1 MIILIKLWREL
12 LILVFVIACLLLINS
27 NQDKK
32 YKIKEIQFIHEKQLK
47 ESELKFSNAVI
58 TFAAQRKLDAE
69 EYAKK
74 VNDLNDKYAVA
85 MSDSNRVQ
93 QSITDY
99 NNRLSTNT
107 RQSLENYAKTS
118 SVLYSECRKEYL
130 NLGYYTAKV
139 DAELDSKTKAPD

>member
-1 MIILIKLWREL
+1 MIIFLKLWREL

-47 ESELKFSNAVI
+47 ESELNFVKDMFEFSEK
-58 TFAAQRKLDAE
+58 RRLDVE

-99 NNRLSTNT
+99 NNRISSNT
-107 RQSLENYAKTS
+107 RQALENYAKTS

-139 DAELDSKTKAPD
+139 DAELDSKTKAP